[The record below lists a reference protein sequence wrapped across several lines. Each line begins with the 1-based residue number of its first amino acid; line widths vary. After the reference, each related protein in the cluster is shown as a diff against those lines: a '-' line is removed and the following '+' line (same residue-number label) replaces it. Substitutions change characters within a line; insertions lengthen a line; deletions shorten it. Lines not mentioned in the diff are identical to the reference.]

1 MGFRIL
7 KFTLFIF
14 LRGRG
19 GGGGGGSSYFLGY
32 WLFTG
37 IFFFFFFFEGGG
49 WGGTFKT
56 DFLGGLIKNL
66 GILWCI
72 VRIGVRTFYSAD
84 LIVSFI

>member
-1 MGFRIL
+1 MEVGGVA
-7 KFTLFIF
+7 IF
-14 LRGRG
+14 WGVLAIYR
-19 GGGGGGSSYFLGY
+19 YF
-32 WLFTG
+32 F
-37 IFFFFFFFEGGG
+37 
-49 WGGTFKT
+49 WGGVTFKT